1 MKLRT
6 DAMRWCIVWVSVAAV
21 LAGSALAAADDAAGD
36 PEAPGV
42 VERAALAEMSF
53 LEGDWAGEGWSM
65 PPSGERRRFWVE
77 EAFHYRGEKDLMDMQ
92 GIFGGILADG
102 TRTPSREYNLG
113 ILYYDREAR
122 EYRMWHYSSSGE
134 VFDTPMSVDVAGRSM
149 HYVKDYPGG
158 ITGKFHLVVGPDGV
172 WTSSFH
178 ILEEDDSWRQV
189 MEFRMRRTD
198 Q

>member
-6 DAMRWCIVWVSVAAV
+6 DAMRWCIVWVSVASA

-172 WTSSFH
+172 WTSSFYV
-178 ILEEDDSWRQV
+178 LQEDGGWRQV
-189 MEFRMRRTD
+189 MEFRMRRTN